1 MTAPT
6 VREALHPTPVSD
18 EARAAARGSLALSVL
33 QTFGRLL
40 ALAFVLVATRA
51 LAPSEF
57 GRYSTASAYVVV
69 GGILADFGTTTVIV
83 RRVSRAAHDADALLT
98 RTLLACLAL
107 GVASMLVVDAI
118 AVGAGYPSATR
129 TDVLIAAL
137 ALPAAGCLTS
147 ILGAFDGRGLITRR
161 AFLTLLWLS
170 VMALGGVAGVVLDGA
185 RGAVIALPVAS
196 TAALLVAAGHART
209 VGLWSL
215 RLQRD
220 GRASWAL
227 LRDALP
233 FGLLGGVM
241 ALQLRFDVVLLSLV
255 GSAAETAR
263 YDLAVRALEAL
274 AYLGTV
280 VAAPALFILSRR
292 QADHDP
298 EGAQR
303 ALDHAARFLVL
314 LGVGVSALLVGLH
327 EPLTVTAFGARYRG
341 AAVPLAIGGGQLW
354 IAFLAALQVAA
365 VAAGE
370 RIWRAVPLMASVVAV
385 IVALDLALVP
395 AYGAIGAAAATA
407 AGSVVMVTALD
418 RFLVRTAALRTP
430 RPALGVLVAGVATA
444 VTAWILA
451 PVGLVVAGA
460 AAAAVYGATVLVTG
474 AVTRADLIRLR
485 LVTRRSLVPRNID

>member
-1 MTAPT
+1 MTARS
-6 VREALHPTPVSD
+6 VHEAPHPTQVSD
-18 EARAAARGSLALSVL
+18 EARAAARGSVALSVL
-33 QTFGRLL
+33 QTLGRLL

-51 LAPSEF
+51 LVPNEF

-83 RRVSRAAHDADALLT
+83 RRVSRAAHDVDALLT

-107 GVASMLVVDAI
+107 GVASMLMVAAI
-118 AVGAGYPSATR
+118 AVAAGYPSATR

-161 AFLTLLWLS
+161 AFLTFLWLS
-170 VMALGGVAGVVLDGA
+170 VMAVGGIVGVLLDGA

-196 TAALLVAAGHART
+196 TTALVVAAVQARAA
-209 VGLWSL
+209 GLWSL
-215 RLQRD
+215 RLERD
-220 GRASWAL
+220 VRASWAL

-241 ALQLRFDVVLLSLV
+241 ALQLRFDVVLLSIV

-292 QADHDP
+292 LADHDP
-298 EGAQR
+298 DGAQR
-303 ALDHAARFLVL
+303 ALNHAARFLVL

-327 EPLTVTAFGARYRG
+327 DPLTVTAFGARYRG
-341 AAVPLAIGGGQLW
+341 VAVPLAIAGGQLW
-354 IAFLAALQVAA
+354 IAFLAALQIAA

-395 AYGAIGAAAATA
+395 AFGAIGAAAATT
-407 AGSVVMVTALD
+407 AGSIVMVTALD
-418 RFLVRTAALRTP
+418 RFLARTAALRTP
-430 RPALGVLVAGVATA
+430 RPALGVLIAGVATA
-444 VTAWILA
+444 VTAWMLA
-451 PVGLVVAGA
+451 PIGLVVAGA
-460 AAAAVYGATVLVTG
+460 AATAVYAATVLVTG
-474 AVTRADLIRLR
+474 AVTRADLVRLR
-485 LVTRRSLVPRNID
+485 LVTRRSLVTR